1 MYRCSWIHVRRLM
14 LDLMLPYT
22 LIDPDAAFSKAFIT
36 VGMHWAAYI
45 VAIGALLGI
54 VTGAGWSAPW
64 PANTGLPSAQLFAE
78 RLCLM
83 PMF

>member
-1 MYRCSWIHVRRLM
+1 MCRVM

-22 LIDPDAAFSKAFIT
+22 LIDPSAAFSKAFIT

-54 VTGAGWSAPW
+54 VTG
-64 PANTGLPSAQLFAE
+64 E
-78 RLCLM
+78 RMFSDLC
-83 PMF
+83 